1 MDETTK
7 KAVSTMVHLF
17 NAIDDK
23 IDTITAELHNKIDGV
38 YLRLDETENV
48 ISIIK
53 SEVERQRKVEN
64 KPRLLRKRAVEYKFD
79 KESSSSDG
87 SLFYPIM
94 NVTGSTLTEFNAH
107 QEVLVEN
114 HELLMSNL
122 DLSVTNVLD
131 EMVTND
137 AISNSDAEFVRSQPK
152 IKDKTR
158 QLLLLIACYGS
169 SCFNKFIECLKKEYP
184 FLFDKLNKEFG
195 DLLSKTHGCNIC
207 ILCKIK
213 CAVDQNDIVDSLYK
227 NKIIGARHLQSVF
240 RCRNVKQAWNQ
251 IIHHVNKAEE
261 GKQRFC
267 EALEAKYKNLA
278 TELNKCETQ
287 NLSCTCI
294 DGHQTEVLTHALPSQ
309 RSSVVSDI
317 DSTTTSIS
325 LEDITL
331 LTQLHENTNEENG
344 SERGQSDTLQSKCVG
359 NYDNEIGQHKKLQNV
374 IGMFMESIVKYQKDN
389 LDREPHD
396 VNISQTGHKMS
407 LSERRM
413 DLNQFKT
420 QGDVNGHQRSRSL
433 PNSSTDIANT
443 IQPRNTKTFIENS
456 NSSFNLGILPRNHP
470 FRKAFRSN
478 RKRDYNSTCRSVLP
492 FKSIN

>member
-1 MDETTK
+1 MEKVYRNNKGKVIGKIKVSEKGIHNKIKANLVSKPDIITGNHELCWSVHRSVKGLIDGEHSDYILKSAKKRRALKTLAILISIAEFSLFTSLMTHSKGGQGCLKNITYNFKNMKFPIVNHFVLKITKNRSFTAYSLAIFYTNVNYSDYMLISRLNCNPKMDETTK

-38 YLRLDETENV
+38 YSRLDETENV

-195 DLLSKTHGCNIC
+195 DLL
-207 ILCKIK
+207 
-213 CAVDQNDIVDSLYK
+213 
-227 NKIIGARHLQSVF
+227 
-240 RCRNVKQAWNQ
+240 NV
-251 IIHHVNKAEE
+251 EM
-261 GKQRFC
+261 
-267 EALEAKYKNLA
+267 
-278 TELNKCETQ
+278 LNKHGIKSYT
-287 NLSCTCI
+287 T
-294 DGHQTEVLTHALPSQ
+294 LTNP
-309 RSSVVSDI
+309 RKENKGSVR
-317 DSTTTSIS
+317 
-325 LEDITL
+325 
-331 LTQLHENTNEENG
+331 HW
-344 SERGQSDTLQSKCVG
+344 R
-359 NYDNEIGQHKKLQNV
+359 
-374 IGMFMESIVKYQKDN
+374 
-389 LDREPHD
+389 P
-396 VNISQTGHKMS
+396 
-407 LSERRM
+407 
-413 DLNQFKT
+413 
-420 QGDVNGHQRSRSL
+420 
-433 PNSSTDIANT
+433 
-443 IQPRNTKTFIENS
+443 NTKT
-456 NSSFNLGILPRNHP
+456 
-470 FRKAFRSN
+470 
-478 RKRDYNSTCRSVLP
+478 
-492 FKSIN
+492 